1 MIIFKIGRTNRRV
14 RSRSALEL
22 AVGLALALS
31 TSLATSRAQTPATGV
46 VKGRVI
52 DPAGQRV
59 GGARVVL
66 DLVGSSGSTREI
78 TTNADGE
85 YLQANLQS
93 GQYTVT
99 AEKAELAG
107 EVFRVLVRPGRTV
120 EVNFLLEPG
129 RRVATW
135 RQELEGRERLTSL
148 FADGVTANRA
158 GDYDTAIE
166 KFADALKL
174 LPTCVDCH
182 FNLGI
187 AYGRI
192 NDFANAEAAF
202 KKAIEIKPDYAT
214 AYYGLADIYTRQKRP
229 QEAAAARGQ
238 ANRIALQALAANRG
252 RADESVKQGIALLEA
267 GNAVDARRR
276 FEEALRHDSNFI
288 DAHYWLGTVHLRS
301 GDSTLARRELNLYL
315 QLDPNGRY
323 AQQARAELQ
332 KLGSDAPRGR

>member
-1 MIIFKIGRTNRRV
+1 M
-14 RSRSALEL
+14 A
-22 AVGLALALS
+22 LALAV
-31 TSLATSRAQTPATGV
+31 SLPVAPPSAQTPATGV

-52 DPAGQRV
+52 DPTGQGV
-59 GGARVVL
+59 GGARVVV
-66 DLVGSSGSTREI
+66 DLVGSTGSTHEI

-85 YLQANLQS
+85 YLQAALQS

-107 EVFRVLVRPGRTV
+107 EVFRILVRSGRTV

-135 RQELEGRERLTSL
+135 LRELEGRERLTSL

-166 KFADALKL
+166 RFSEALKL

-202 KKAIEIKPDYAT
+202 KKALEIKPDYAT
-214 AYYGLADIYTRQKRP
+214 AYYGLADVYTRQKRP
-229 QEAAAARGQ
+229 QEAAAARTE
-238 ANRIALQALAANRG
+238 ANRIALQGLAANRM
-252 RADESVKQGIALLEA
+252 RADEAVKQGMALLDA
-267 GNAVDARRR
+267 GNVADARRR
-276 FEEALRHDSNFI
+276 FDEALKHDSNFVEG
-288 DAHYWLGTVHLRS
+288 HYWLGLAHLRS
-301 GDSTLARRELNLYL
+301 SEPDLARHELNLYV

-323 AQQARAELQ
+323 AQQARTELQ
-332 KLGSDAPRGR
+332 KLGGR